1 MTEVSAPPAEPT
13 PPWLRQDTAAG
24 LVVIAVAAFALWQGA
39 SLTAGSLGAIGAGML
54 PRALAV
60 LFGGLGLV
68 LLVTA
73 MTTDGERLQR
83 WSLRGP
89 VMILAAVITFGLS
102 VRPVGLAVAGPLTV
116 IVGAAASPET
126 RWSETLISSVVMTT
140 FCVLLFKFALG
151 LAIPLAPWLVG
162 Y

>member
-1 MTEVSAPPAEPT
+1 
-13 PPWLRQDTAAG
+13 
-24 LVVIAVAAFALWQGA
+24 
-39 SLTAGSLGAIGAGML
+39 ML
-54 PRALAV
+54 PRALAI

-68 LLVTA
+68 LLVSA
-73 MTTDGERLQR
+73 LVTDGERLER

-126 RWSETLISSVVMTT
+126 RWSETLIFSVVMTA